1 MENCIDDE
9 RSIDFENLVSVDE
22 AYSNFQSA
30 FTEVI
35 DKHMPLKKRK
45 PVVNPA
51 PYMNKELR
59 QAIYKKRM
67 YHYNSFNI
75 VMN

>member
-1 MENCIDDE
+1 MKHIQIF
-9 RSIDFENLVSVDE
+9 S
-22 AYSNFQSA
+22 QP

-35 DKHMPLKKRK
+35 DKNMPLKKRK

>member
-1 MENCIDDE
+1 LLPIYI
-9 RSIDFENLVSVDE
+9 S
-22 AYSNFQSA
+22 QSA

-35 DKHMPLKKRK
+35 NKHMPLKKRK

-59 QAIYKKRM
+59 QAIYKKFGITATRGPPLKPT
-67 YHYNSFNI
+67 HSGRQISSAFLQTCTRLS
-75 VMN
+75 